1 MPVSLKD
8 VLDTTVKLV
17 NFVKARPLNSH
28 IFTALCSE
36 MGSDHTTL
44 LLHTD
49 VRWLS
54 RGKVLTRFFELKD
67 DIKKF
72 FIDHKFHLSEHLH
85 NDEFLT

>member
-1 MPVSLKD
+1 MVTCVQAAAPDATWEHCSIHREALTAKGMAVSLKD
-8 VLDTTVKLV
+8 VLDTTVKLM
-17 NFVKARPLNSH
+17 NFVKARSLNSH

-54 RGKVLTRFFELKD
+54 RGKY
-67 DIKKF
+67 
-72 FIDHKFHLSEHLH
+72 
-85 NDEFLT
+85 